1 MFLNKY
7 LEMRIFHLNVRIF
20 QIWILVTLNKSLVS
34 RLKGY
39 KL

>member
-7 LEMRIFHLNVRIF
+7 LKMWIFHLNVRIF
-20 QIWILVTLNKSLVS
+20 QIWILVTLNKSLVF

-39 KL
+39 